1 MNHNFYIGQLVKN
14 LGSIEAIVDGFHP
27 VTGDLILKD
36 AGGFKWIAD
45 PEKCEPVITGWMHR
59 NGLVCLG

>member
-14 LGSIEAIVDGFHP
+14 LGSIEAIVDGFHL

-36 AGGFKWIAD
+36 DSGFKWIAD
-45 PEKCEPVITGWMHR
+45 PEKCEPVETFWMHR
-59 NGLVCLG
+59 DGLVCLG